1 MMIGEGAEA
10 RIYLERMFG
19 TEVIV
24 KLRCRKAYR
33 IREMDETM
41 RRRRTRKEA
50 GIMLAAAKAGVPVPE
65 IIAVGTFSMYMEKLD
80 GTLLK
85 DTRIT
90 SRHMASAG
98 SALALLHSSNMVH
111 GDYTPANIMSTKQGI
126 RIIDFGLADTTMD
139 VEQKAVDLLLM
150 KRAVSRTTYASF
162 ESAYAKKSRNAGD
175 VLRQLAELERRGRY
189 QTRTMMG

>member
-19 TEVIV
+19 ADVIV

-33 IREMDETM
+33 IREIDDAI

-50 GIMLAAAKAGVPVPE
+50 GIMLAAARAGVPVPGVV
-65 IIAVGTFSMYMEKLD
+65 AVGTFSIYMEKLD

-90 SRHMASAG
+90 SKDMESAG
-98 SALALLHSSNMVH
+98 SALALLHSSNIVH
-111 GDYTPANIMSTKQGI
+111 GDYTPANIMSTGHGI
-126 RIIDFGLADTTMD
+126 RVIDFGLADTTMD
-139 VEQKAVDLLLM
+139 VEEKAVDLLLM
-150 KRAVSRTTYASF
+150 KRAVSRAAYASF
-162 ESAYAKKSRNAGD
+162 ESAYVKQAKNAED

-189 QTRTMMG
+189 QTRTLTG